1 MDNIVSY
8 VRKSDIDFKY
18 LYHQQ
23 EALWNEIFIRYMGS
37 EKMEKIVIENF
48 SQGNI
53 ALSTDKKYK
62 KYGWEKNKGYGTKF
76 HRLAIRKHGINSYHR
91 KSFTLIDI

>member
-1 MDNIVSY
+1 MGYVSAFFPKKNSKEEVLVSFDLVDNIVSY
-8 VRKSDIDFKY
+8 VRKSEIDFKY

-62 KYGWEKNKGYGTKF
+62 KYGLF
-76 HRLAIRKHGINSYHR
+76 S
-91 KSFTLIDI
+91 